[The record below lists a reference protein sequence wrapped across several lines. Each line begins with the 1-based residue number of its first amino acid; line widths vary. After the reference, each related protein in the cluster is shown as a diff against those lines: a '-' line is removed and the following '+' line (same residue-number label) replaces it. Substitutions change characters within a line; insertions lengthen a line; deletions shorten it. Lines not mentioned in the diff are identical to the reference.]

1 MSDTP
6 DYVILVDE
14 DDKPIGFEE
23 KLRAHEDGGKLHRA
37 FSVFVF
43 NAAGELLLQ
52 QRARGKYHFGGR
64 WSNTCCS
71 HPLRGEDDV
80 VAAARA
86 RLMHEMG
93 LEAELRPVFAFT
105 YRATDPAS
113 GLTEHEYDHVLIG
126 RHEGPPRPNDTEVS
140 AWRWLG
146 RDALQCELDAHPGR
160 FTPWLAIALD
170 RLLAK
175 GLWPA
180 GEAEGD

>member
-6 DYVILVDE
+6 DYLILVDE
-14 DDKPIGFEE
+14 DDNPIGFEE
-23 KLRAHEDGGKLHRA
+23 KLQAHMDGGKLHRA
-37 FSVFVF
+37 FSVFIF

-52 QRARGKYHFGGR
+52 QRSRGKYHFGGR

-80 VAAARA
+80 ATAARS

-93 LEAELRPVFAFT
+93 LDVELRPVFTFT

-126 RHEGPPRPNDTEVS
+126 RAEGAPRPDPSEVS
-140 AWRWLG
+140 AARWVSL
-146 RDALQCELDAHPGR
+146 DALQRELDTSPGR
-160 FTPWLAIALD
+160 FTPWLSIALD
-170 RLLAK
+170 KLTAR
-175 GLWPA
+175 GLWPT
-180 GEAEGD
+180 